1 MTSSSSLPASSASSL
16 VTAPGTAPR
25 LLPVMLG
32 YCLLVIVVLCA
43 TTLPFAKD
51 YVGADNDDAM
61 RLIEVRDYLAGQG
74 WFDMMQYRLGLSPGT
89 LMHWS
94 RLIDWPI
101 ATLIRLAGIWFAP
114 HTAEAVA
121 LAIWPLLWTVPVMLS
136 FGAAGWALGGRVT
149 MHLALCLSALY
160 LLTSN
165 RFLPGAID
173 HHNVQIA
180 LVAFLTAVLSTAAP
194 RVQASNQSEPR
205 SRTRSSTLFALA
217 GAAAALALAIGAETT
232 PLIAT
237 ACAIVA
243 LLWARHGKAMRTC
256 AMAYSLSLALSV
268 TLLFVATVPAQ
279 SYRTVTCDNLSFGFY
294 ALTAIGGGLLF
305 SAAAFASRFPAG
317 VRLFLLLVIGASVGL
332 SALIVAPQCLGN
344 PLANL
349 DPMLVTLWLN
359 NVGEARSILAMAQ
372 QEPGTLGGFYAV
384 GLFGLLVCL
393 TQVWRK
399 TQMEAHLALALLL
412 AVSVGVALIQVRG
425 AMFSNL
431 IPILPLALLVADL
444 RGRAMLR
451 PARILSSLAYIA
463 SILLSVPS
471 VWAIAGTL
479 AVEGTARLKL
489 QTRSGP
495 ASQDASRDCS
505 SEKALAQLAGLAQLT
520 SLAPTTVAAPSESGT
535 SILRFTSHRILT
547 APYHRNQAGML
558 TELHIGLST
567 PPDALAFLVG
577 AHVGI
582 LAFCPSD
589 AQTRQLIALKPDGL
603 YADLNRNRVP
613 DYLQP
618 LAADSQ
624 SGLRIFVVKPQP

>member
-1 MTSSSSLPASSASSL
+1 MTSKSSLPASSTSSL
-16 VTAPGTAPR
+16 VTAHGTAPR
-25 LLPVMLG
+25 LLPAMLG

-61 RLIEVRDYLAGQG
+61 RLVEVRDYLAGQG
-74 WFDMMQYRLGLSPGT
+74 WFDMMQYRLGLAPGT

-101 ATLIRLAGIWFAP
+101 ATLIRLADIWFAP

-121 LAIWPLLWTVPVMLS
+121 LAIWPMLWTVPVMLS
-136 FGAAGWALGGRVT
+136 LGTAGWMLGGRVA
-149 MHLALCLSALY
+149 MHLALCLSGLY

-194 RVQASNQSEPR
+194 ATQTEAR
-205 SRTRSSTLFALA
+205 SGTRSSTLFALA

-243 LLWARHGKAMRTC
+243 LLWAWHGKAMRAC
-256 AMAYSLSLALSV
+256 AMAYSLSLALSI

-317 VRLFLLLVIGASVGL
+317 VRLFLLLMIGASVGF

-344 PLANL
+344 PLASL

-359 NVGEARSILAMAQ
+359 NVGEARSVFAMAQ

-399 TQMEAHLALALLL
+399 NQVEAHLALALLM
-412 AVSVGVALIQVRG
+412 AVSLGVALIQVRG

-451 PARILSSLAYIA
+451 PVRMNSSLAYIA
-463 SILLSVPS
+463 AILLSVPS
-471 VWAIAGTL
+471 VWAVAGTL
-479 AVEGTARLKL
+479 AVEGTARLKP
-489 QTRSGP
+489 QFRPGA
-495 ASQDASRDCS
+495 ASKDASRDCS
-505 SEKALAQLAGLAQLT
+505 SEKALSQLSG
-520 SLAPTTVAAPSESGT
+520 LAPTTVAAPSDSGT
-535 SILRFTSHRILT
+535 SILRFTPHRILT

-567 PPDALAFLVG
+567 PPDAHAFLVG

-624 SGLRIFVVKPQP
+624 SGLRIFLVKPQP

>member
-1 MTSSSSLPASSASSL
+1 MTPKSSLPVFSATCL
-16 VTAPGTAPR
+16 VKTHGTAAR

-32 YCLLVIVVLCA
+32 YCLLVIVAICA

-74 WFDMMQYRLGLSPGT
+74 WFDMMQYRLGLAPGT

-101 ATLIRLAGIWFAP
+101 ATLIRLAGIWFVP
-114 HTAEAVA
+114 RTAEAVA
-121 LAIWPLLWTVPVMLS
+121 LAIWPLFWTVPVMLS
-136 FGAAGWALGGRVT
+136 LGAAGWALGGKVT

-180 LVAFLTAVLSTAAP
+180 LIAFLTAVLSTAAP
-194 RVQASNQSEPR
+194 ATQTSNQSGAG
-205 SRTRSSTLFALA
+205 TRSSTLFALA

-243 LLWARHGKAMRTC
+243 LLWAWHGKAMRAC

-268 TLLFVATVPAQ
+268 TLLFVATVPPQ

-317 VRLFLLLVIGASVGL
+317 VRLFLLLMIGASVGF

-399 TQMEAHLALALLL
+399 NQVEAYLALALLL
-412 AVSVGVALIQVRG
+412 AVSLGVALIQVRG

-444 RGRAMLR
+444 RRRAMLR
-451 PARILSSLAYIA
+451 PARMIPSLAYIA

-479 AVEGTARLKL
+479 AVEGTARLKP
-489 QTRSGP
+489 QSRSGP

-505 SEKALAQLAGLAQLT
+505 SENALVQLA

-535 SILRFTSHRILT
+535 SILRFTPHRILT

-577 AHVGI
+577 AHVG
-582 LAFCPSD
+582 LLVFCQSD
-589 AQTRQLIALKPDGL
+589 SQTRQLIALKPDGL
-603 YADLNRNRVP
+603 YADLNRNTVP

-618 LAADSQ
+618 LAADSR
-624 SGLRIFVVKPQP
+624 SGLRIFLVKPQP

>member
-1 MTSSSSLPASSASSL
+1 MTSKSSPPVPSIAVQSLTITHTRAQH
-16 VTAPGTAPR
+16 

-32 YCLLVIVVLCA
+32 YCLLVIVTICA

-61 RLIEVRDYLAGQG
+61 RLLEVRDYLAGQG
-74 WFDMMQYRLGLSPGT
+74 WFDMMQYRLGLAPGT

-101 ATLIRLAGIWFAP
+101 ATLIRLADIWFAP
-114 HTAEAVA
+114 RTAEAVA

-136 FGAAGWALGGRVT
+136 LGAAGWTLGGRVT

-180 LVAFLTAVLSTAAP
+180 LIAFLTAVLSTAGP
-194 RVQASNQSEPR
+194 QAQTKSC
-205 SRTRSSTLFALA
+205 SSTLFAFA

-243 LLWARHGKAMRTC
+243 LLWARHGKAMRAC

-268 TLLFVATVPAQ
+268 TLLFAATVPAQ

-305 SAAAFASRFPAG
+305 SAAAFVSRFPAG
-317 VRLFLLLVIGASVGL
+317 IRLFLLLVIGASVGF

-359 NVGEARSILAMAQ
+359 NVGEARSVVAMAQ

-393 TQVWRK
+393 IQVWRK
-399 TQMEAHLALALLL
+399 NQVEAHLALALLL
-412 AVSVGVALIQVRG
+412 AVSFGVALIQVRG

-444 RGRAMLR
+444 RRRAMLR
-451 PARILSSLAYIA
+451 PARMIPSLAYIA

-505 SEKALAQLAGLAQLT
+505 SENALVQLT

-535 SILRFTSHRILT
+535 SILRFTPHRILT

-567 PPDALAFLVG
+567 PPDARAFLVG

-589 AQTRQLIALKPDGL
+589 SQTRQLIALKPDGL

-618 LAADSQ
+618 LAGDSQ
-624 SGLRIFVVKPQP
+624 SGLRVFLVKPQP

>member
-1 MTSSSSLPASSASSL
+1 MTSKSSPPVPSIAVQSLTITHTRA
-16 VTAPGTAPR
+16 R
-25 LLPVMLG
+25 HLLPVMLG
-32 YCLLVIVVLCA
+32 YCLLVIVTICA

-61 RLIEVRDYLAGQG
+61 RLVEVRDYLAGQG
-74 WFDMMQYRLGLSPGT
+74 WFDMMQYRLGLAPGT

-101 ATLIRLAGIWFAP
+101 ATLIRLADIWFAP
-114 HTAEAVA
+114 RTAEAVA

-136 FGAAGWALGGRVT
+136 LGAAGWTLGGRVT

-180 LVAFLTAVLSTAAP
+180 LIAFLTAVLSTVGP
-194 RVQASNQSEPR
+194 QVQTKSC
-205 SRTRSSTLFALA
+205 SSTPFAFA

-243 LLWARHGKAMRTC
+243 LLWARHGKAMRAC

-317 VRLFLLLVIGASVGL
+317 IRLFLLLVIGASVGF

-359 NVGEARSILAMAQ
+359 NVGEARSIFAMAQ

-399 TQMEAHLALALLL
+399 NQVEAHLALALLL
-412 AVSVGVALIQVRG
+412 AVSVGIALIQVRG

-431 IPILPLALLVADL
+431 IPIPPLALLIADL

-451 PARILSSLAYIA
+451 PARMIPSLAYIA

-505 SEKALAQLAGLAQLT
+505 SENALVQLT

-535 SILRFTSHRILT
+535 SILRFTPHRILT

-567 PPDALAFLVG
+567 PPDARAFLVG
-577 AHVGI
+577 AHVGL

-589 AQTRQLIALKPDGL
+589 SQTRQLIALKPDGL

-618 LAADSQ
+618 LAAESQ
-624 SGLRIFVVKPQP
+624 SGLRIFLVKPQT